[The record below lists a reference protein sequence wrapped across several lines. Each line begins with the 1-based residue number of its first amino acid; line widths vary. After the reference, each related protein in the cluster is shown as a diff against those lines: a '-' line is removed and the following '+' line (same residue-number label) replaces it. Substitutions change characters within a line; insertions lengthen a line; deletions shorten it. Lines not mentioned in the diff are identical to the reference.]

1 MGITELLGAGR
12 GVTSV
17 IGSGGKTSLLAALA
31 RELTGTVVLTTTT
44 HILPFAGVP
53 LVTSANADDVRAAL
67 AGSRV
72 ICVGSQAEKNGKLVT
87 PELGIDVL
95 AALADHVLVEADGAR
110 RLPLKAHA
118 PWEPVIPACSGRT
131 VLVLGASG
139 LGRPVREKVHRPE
152 LFCEL
157 TGCTP
162 DDPATPELVARVAN
176 AEALADVALVNQ
188 ADVAPDEA
196 RKLAAQLDVPA
207 VCGSLR
213 SDARRTMGDTR
224 QARGPQSREDGHER

>member
-1 MGITELLGAGR
+1 MGLAELLGAGR

-31 RELTGTVVLTTTT
+31 RELPGTVVLTTTT
-44 HILPFAGVP
+44 HILPFAGMP
-53 LVTSANADDVRAAL
+53 LVTSADADDVRAAL

-72 ICVGSQAEKNGKLVT
+72 VCVGSQAEKNGKLAA
-87 PELGIDVL
+87 PELDMDVL

-118 PWEPVIPACSGRT
+118 PWEPVIPACSERT

-139 LGRPVREKVHRPE
+139 LDHPVREAVHRSE
-152 LFCEL
+152 RFCEL
-157 TGCTP
+157 AGCTP

-188 ADVAPDEA
+188 ADVAPDAA
-196 RKLAAQLDVPA
+196 RELAGLLDVPA
-207 VCGSLR
+207 VCASLR
-213 SDARRTMGDTR
+213 DGVPLAR
-224 QARGPQSREDGHER
+224 

>member
-1 MGITELLGAGR
+1 MGLAELLGAGR

-31 RELTGTVVLTTTT
+31 RELPGTVVLTTTT

-53 LVTSANADDVRAAL
+53 LVTSADAGDVVAAL

-72 ICVGSQAEKNGKLVT
+72 VCVGSQAEKDGKLVT
-87 PELGIDVL
+87 PELGMDVL
-95 AALADHVLVEADGAR
+95 AALADHVLVEADGSR

-118 PWEPVIPACSGRT
+118 PWEPVIPACSERT

-139 LGRPVREKVHRPE
+139 LDHPVREAVHRSE
-152 LFCEL
+152 RFCEL
-157 TGCTP
+157 AGCTP

-188 ADVAPDEA
+188 ADVAPDAA
-196 RKLAAQLDVPA
+196 RELAGLLDVPA
-207 VCGSLR
+207 VCASLR
-213 SDARRTMGDTR
+213 DGVPLAR
-224 QARGPQSREDGHER
+224 

>member
-1 MGITELLGAGR
+1 MGFAELLGAGR

-31 RELTGTVVLTTTT
+31 RELPGTVVLTTTT

-53 LVTSANADDVRAAL
+53 LVTSADADNVRAAL

-72 ICVGSQAEKNGKLVT
+72 VCVGSQAEKDGKLVT
-87 PELGIDVL
+87 PELGMDVL
-95 AALADHVLVEADGAR
+95 AALADHVLVEADGSR

-118 PWEPVIPACSGRT
+118 PWEPVIPACSART

-139 LGRPVREKVHRPE
+139 LDHPVREAVHRPE
-152 LFCEL
+152 RFCEL
-157 TGCTP
+157 AGCTP

-176 AEALADVALVNQ
+176 AEARADVALVNQ
-188 ADVAPDEA
+188 ADVAPDASRE
-196 RKLAAQLDVPA
+196 LAGLLDVPA
-207 VCGSLR
+207 VCASLR
-213 SDARRTMGDTR
+213 DGVLLAR
-224 QARGPQSREDGHER
+224 

>member
-1 MGITELLGAGR
+1 MGLAELLGAGR

-31 RELTGTVVLTTTT
+31 RELSGTVVLTTTT

-53 LVTSANADDVRAAL
+53 LVTSADAGDVVAAL

-72 ICVGSQAEKNGKLVT
+72 VCVGSQAEKGGKLVA
-87 PELGIDVL
+87 PELGMDVL
-95 AALADHVLVEADGAR
+95 AALADHVLVEADGSR

-118 PWEPVIPACSGRT
+118 PWEPVIPACSERT

-139 LGRPVREKVHRPE
+139 LGRPVREVVHRPE
-152 LFCEL
+152 RFCEL
-157 TGCTP
+157 AGCTP

-188 ADVAPDEA
+188 ADVAPDASRE
-196 RKLAAQLDVPA
+196 LAGLLDVPA
-207 VCGSLR
+207 VCASLR
-213 SDARRTMGDTR
+213 DGVLLAR
-224 QARGPQSREDGHER
+224 

>member
-1 MGITELLGAGR
+1 MGLAELLGAGR

-17 IGSGGKTSLLAALA
+17 IGSGGKTSLLATLA
-31 RELTGTVVLTTTT
+31 RELPGTVVLTTTT

-53 LVTSANADDVRAAL
+53 LVTSANAGDVIAAL

-72 ICVGSQAEKNGKLVT
+72 VCVGSQAEKDGKLVA
-87 PELGIDVL
+87 PELGMDVL
-95 AALADHVLVEADGAR
+95 AALADHVLVEADGSR

-118 PWEPVIPACSGRT
+118 PWEPVIPACSERT

-139 LGRPVREKVHRPE
+139 LGRPVRAVVHRPE
-152 LFCEL
+152 RFCEL
-157 TGCTP
+157 ADCAP

-188 ADVAPDEA
+188 ADVAAGAACE
-196 RKLAAQLDVPA
+196 LAVLLDIPA
-207 VCGSLR
+207 FVGSVQ
-213 SDARRTMGDTR
+213 ADTIY
-224 QARGPQSREDGHER
+224 AL

>member
-1 MGITELLGAGR
+1 MGFAEALGVR
-12 GVTSV
+12 SGVTSV

-31 RELTGTVVLTTTT
+31 RELPGTVILTTTT

-53 LVTSANADDVRAAL
+53 LVTSADADDVRAAL

-87 PELGIDVL
+87 PELGIDAL
-95 AALADHVLVEADGAR
+95 ASLADHVLVEADGAR

-118 PWEPVIPACSGRT
+118 AWEPVIPACSDRT
-131 VLVLGASG
+131 ILVLGASG
-139 LGRPVREKVHRPE
+139 LDRPVREAVHRPE

-157 TGCTP
+157 SGCLP
-162 DDPATPELVARVAN
+162 DDPATPELVARAAN

-188 ADVAPDEA
+188 ADVAPERSRD
-196 RKLAAQLDVPA
+196 LAALLDVPA
-207 VCGSLR
+207 VTGSLR
-213 SDARRTMGDTR
+213 AGSATSPR
-224 QARGPQSREDGHER
+224 

>member
-1 MGITELLGAGR
+1 MGLAELLGAGR

-31 RELTGTVVLTTTT
+31 RELPGTVVLTTTT

-53 LVTSANADDVRAAL
+53 LVTSADADDVRAAL

-72 ICVGSQAEKNGKLVT
+72 VCVGSQAEKNGKLAA
-87 PELGIDVL
+87 PELDMDVL
-95 AALADHVLVEADGAR
+95 AALADHVLVEADGSR

-118 PWEPVIPACSGRT
+118 PWEPVIPACSERT

-139 LGRPVREKVHRPE
+139 LDHPVREVVHRPE
-152 LFCEL
+152 RFCEL
-157 TGCTP
+157 AGCAP
-162 DDPATPELVARVAN
+162 DDPATPELVARAAN

-188 ADVAPDEA
+188 ADVAPDVA
-196 RKLAAQLDVPA
+196 RELAGLLDVPA
-207 VCGSLR
+207 VCASLR
-213 SDARRTMGDTR
+213 DGVPLAR
-224 QARGPQSREDGHER
+224 